1 MARFYKVTETTIISG
16 QSADAIWHFDDLKSA
31 KSRFHSIMASAYA
44 NPDVEYALSVI
55 VDDRGYVVE
64 RDRIPEL
71 TDEE

>member
-16 QSADAIWHFDDLKSA
+16 QSVDAIWHFDDIEGA

-44 NPDVEYALSVI
+44 NSDVEYALSVI
-55 VDDRGYVVE
+55 IDDRGYVVE

>member
-1 MARFYKVTETTIISG
+1 MARSYNVTETTIING
-16 QSADAIWHFDDLKSA
+16 QRADATWPFGDLKSA

-44 NPDVEYALSVI
+44 NQNVEYALSVI
-55 VDDRGYVVE
+55 IDDRGYVVE